1 MAILIPEHLPDTATG
16 VERKV
21 FAALQTL
28 PDDVWVYYEPVVRR
42 RYPDFIVI
50 VPSLGVIVIEVKG
63 YPLPWVK
70 DVGWHEIVYMQAA
83 REQRQAHPSR
93 QAREYM
99 NRFMSECD
107 EHPDGADLK
116 ANGRLS
122 FAVCHLSL
130 MMGMKRDD
138 LRQSP
143 WAQFFPSDTVL
154 CRDEFDQEFSN
165 ADAIISCMRRAINP
179 DIPIKPLTG
188 RKIEVIRTVL
198 HDIGTIPS
206 KNTKKP
212 SDARNESP
220 LPSGSDNRS
229 VASIDRDQEAFARS
243 VGGGHRIIY
252 GVPGSGKTIILLYRA
267 KMMAEAGRSVL
278 FVCYNVPF
286 SRYVE
291 AELADYP
298 NVNVQTFGQWARTQ
312 GAPVNFNDSEAY
324 GQGLLDR
331 IRVGGGEAGTYD
343 CVLVDEG
350 QDFFQSWFRSVVFA
364 LKEPANGDL
373 MIAYDWSQNLYRSD
387 LPVWSQLGINAVGR
401 TKRLKENY
409 RNTKQIV
416 SAAHTFSVPETDYD
430 DDRPHSVPLHMDN
443 CRRLGPWPTFQRQSS
458 LDAQIAWARDT
469 VRKLLDGSFEA
480 STGPFRADPDEIKVL
495 CRNNN
500 LLQRIEAAFSGS
512 GLQVTV
518 STIHGSKGLQARVVI
533 LVGAEQLSAPEDR
546 ALLYVGLTRPE
557 DLLIASWSHD
567 TPLTK
572 EMEQNVESY
581 RADLG
586 SR

>member
-1 MAILIPEHLPDTATG
+1 
-16 VERKV
+16 
-21 FAALQTL
+21 
-28 PDDVWVYYEPVVRR
+28 
-42 RYPDFIVI
+42 
-50 VPSLGVIVIEVKG
+50 
-63 YPLPWVK
+63 
-70 DVGWHEIVYMQAA
+70 
-83 REQRQAHPSR
+83 
-93 QAREYM
+93 M

-107 EHPDGADLK
+107 AHPHSADLK

-130 MMGMKRDD
+130 MMGMKRGD

-154 CRDEFDQEFSN
+154 SSDEFDQHFSN
-165 ADAIISCMRRAINP
+165 ADAIIACMRRAIDP
-179 DIPIKPLTG
+179 EIPIRPLTD

-198 HDIGTIPS
+198 HDIGAIRP
-206 KNTKKP
+206 KPPKKP
-212 SDARNESP
+212 SSATNTSQSP
-220 LPSGSDNRS
+220 PGGEHRS

-298 NVNVQTFGQWARTQ
+298 SVNVQTFGQWARSQ
-312 GAPVNFNDSEAY
+312 GAPVNFNDSEAF

-331 IRVGGGEAGTYD
+331 IRVGGGEAGAYD

-350 QDFFQSWFRSVVFA
+350 QDFFRSWFQSVVFA
-364 LKEPANGDL
+364 LKEPANGEL
-373 MIAYDWSQNLYRSD
+373 MIAYDWSQNLYSSD

-401 TKRLKENY
+401 TKRLKKNY
-409 RNTKQIV
+409 RNTKQTV
-416 SAAHTFSVPETDYD
+416 SAAHTFCVPETDHD

-443 CRRLGPWPTFQRQSS
+443 CLRLGPWPAFQRLPS
-458 LDAQIAWARDT
+458 LDAQIAWAQDT
-469 VRKLLDGSFEA
+469 VRKLVDGSFGA
-480 STGPFRADPDEIKVL
+480 STGPFGADPDEIKVL

-500 LLQRIEAAFSGS
+500 LLQQIESAFSRS

-518 STIHGSKGLQARVVI
+518 STIHGSKGLQATVII
-533 LVGAEQLSAPEDR
+533 LVGVEQLSAPEDR

-572 EMEQNVESY
+572 EMEQNVEAY
-581 RADLG
+581 RADLE